1 MRMADLIKTTG
12 EIVRDVDDSS
22 LNKKQELVGG
32 YLEYCPVDEHSFMY
46 VDEEGLLK
54 GREINPK
61 ASEIAGRIIVGDV
74 LLCLNDSAH
83 E

>member
-1 MRMADLIKTTG
+1 MADLIKITG

-22 LNKKQELVGG
+22 LAKKQELVGG

-46 VDEEGLLK
+46 VDEEGLIK
-54 GREINPK
+54 GREINPR
-61 ASEIAGRIIVGDV
+61 ASEIAGRMIEGDV
-74 LLCLNDSAH
+74 LICLNDSAH